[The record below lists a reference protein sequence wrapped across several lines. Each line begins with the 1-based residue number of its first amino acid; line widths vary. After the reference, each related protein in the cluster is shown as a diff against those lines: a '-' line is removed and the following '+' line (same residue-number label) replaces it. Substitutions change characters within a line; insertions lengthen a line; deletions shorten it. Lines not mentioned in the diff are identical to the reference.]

1 VSFRSPCQVA
11 QTWLQHDLGPLQL
24 VDVVPRDL
32 PPTIGMPV
40 SHMPGH
46 ALDPVA
52 DRSELAKQSTGAGHD
67 RTCHGCSVRNVYP
80 DVVDPADVVA
90 VEIDDA
96 VVDQVAPN
104 VH

>member
-1 VSFRSPCQVA
+1 MRSQ
-11 QTWLQHDLGPLQL
+11 
-24 VDVVPRDL
+24 
-32 PPTIGMPV
+32 
-40 SHMPGH
+40 

-52 DRSELAKQSTGAGHD
+52 RSAQLAKQSTGAGHD
-67 RTCHGCSVRNVYP
+67 RTHHGRSVSHVDP
-80 DVVDPADVVA
+80 DVVDSANVVA